1 MSGTMGWLD
10 CWKMCV
16 SCSPAALRKTPPA
29 PPVTLLRYPA
39 VNRFKL
45 QQPPPLPPPQP
56 PPPPSPPALRC
67 LRQKVPR
74 SNGSDIWFVLLC
86 LLTLVC
92 HNSTLNREVY
102 KFRCVSE

>member
-16 SCSPAALRKTPPA
+16 YCSPAALRETPPV

-45 QQPPPLPPPQP
+45 QQPPPPPLRRPQ
-56 PPPPSPPALRC
+56 LQ
-67 LRQKVPR
+67 LKVKSR
-74 SNGSDIWFVLLC
+74 
-86 LLTLVC
+86 
-92 HNSTLNREVY
+92 
-102 KFRCVSE
+102 

>member
-45 QQPPPLPPPQP
+45 QQPPPPLLRLHQLQLKVESREIVVLC
-56 PPPPSPPALRC
+56 PSAL
-67 LRQKVPR
+67 
-74 SNGSDIWFVLLC
+74 SLL
-86 LLTLVC
+86 LIIPV
-92 HNSTLNREVY
+92 
-102 KFRCVSE
+102 F

>member
-45 QQPPPLPPPQP
+45 QQPPRPPQP
-56 PPPPSPPALRC
+56 PQLLPLLKVKATTNGILTRSMKSNCHGNPLIPSTHHHP
-67 LRQKVPR
+67 
-74 SNGSDIWFVLLC
+74 
-86 LLTLVC
+86 
-92 HNSTLNREVY
+92 H
-102 KFRCVSE
+102 